1 MESLSEKSSSNCRSK
16 RNLTN
21 EQRQAIFDALL
32 LQFDY
37 GKPRGGFIS
46 EVAALFSVH
55 PKIVSRVWQQGK
67 ACIANGSVVD
77 VSSKLLGRVGRKR
90 VQIELSKISSLEFKR
105 RTNIRSLSKAL
116 EVPKSTM
123 HRQIKEGLMR
133 PHTNALKP
141 NLSKEGKRSRLRFC
155 LSMLEPSSL
164 ESQPFFKDMYNYVH
178 IDEKWFYLTRESERY
193 YVLLEEEELHCTCKS
208 KKFIIKV
215 MFLAAVARPQFD
227 ANGNE
232 VFSGKI
238 GIFLFTCKVP
248 AKRTSK
254 NRVAESLFSIDDEA
268 TDEAVLAFTFDDS
281 SESVIQQDNAKA
293 HIHPL
298 DPQFLEAAHEDGL
311 NICLSFQPP
320 NSPNMNVLDLGFF
333 TSIQSL
339 QHQHAPSTID
349 QLVSVVEKSFEEL
362 SSQTLNHV
370 FLTLQTCMVEVM
382 NVYGGNNYKLPHLGK
397 GQLVRIGNLTSHIQC
412 DCDVMEN
419 ALAHLELEG

>member
-1 MESLSEKSSSNCRSK
+1 MESLYEKSSSNCRSK
-16 RNLTN
+16 KNLTN

-55 PKIVSRVWQQGK
+55 PKTISRIWQQGK

-90 VQIELSKISSLEFKR
+90 VQIERSKIFSLEFKR

-123 HRQIKEGLMR
+123 HRRIKEGLMR

-141 NLSKEGKRSRLRFC
+141 DLSEEGKRSRLCFC

-193 YVLLEEEELHCTCKS
+193 YLLPEEEEPHRTCKS

-215 MFLAAVARPQFD
+215 MFLAAVARPRFD

-238 GIFLFTCKVP
+238 GIFPFTCKVP
-248 AKRTSK
+248 AKCTSK
-254 NRVAESLFSIDDEA
+254 NRVAGTLV
-268 TDEAVLAFTFDDS
+268 TKAVTVTKDVSRSCLIEKVLPAIRVKWPRSGEMETI
-281 SESVIQQDNAKA
+281 VIQQDNAKA

-298 DPQFLEAAHEDGL
+298 DPKFLEAAHEDGL
-311 NICLSFQPP
+311 NIRLSFQPP
-320 NSPNMNVLDLGFF
+320 NSPDMNVLDLGFF

-382 NVYGGNNYKLPHLGK
+382 KVYGGNNYKLPHMEK
-397 GQLVRIGNLTSHIQC
+397 GQLV
-412 DCDVMEN
+412 
-419 ALAHLELEG
+419 